1 MPTRISGW
9 IVALA
14 LLGATFLWP
23 HEGEIVSWRDILA
36 PVAAWIV
43 LGEAAYWAMR
53 AIAPAP
59 PPRSWFWTNGVVL
72 TAALVLVL
80 AAGLEQLRS
89 DPGLPA
95 VALVGLVA
103 ALAWLCVDL
112 LALGLWRLSRGGGRP
127 WFLAMRPV
135 CWTMAAAGALLLVL
149 ALGFEAGEAAR
160 RPLELAL
167 FVLPFMLIM
176 AAVCFDYPAA
186 LDRRRRN
193 REAEFREQVAKA
205 PPPPVARAMAGK
217 R

>member
-1 MPTRISGW
+1 MPTRIAGW
-9 IVALA
+9 IVALG
-14 LLGATFLWP
+14 LLGATLLLP
-23 HEGEIVSWRDILA
+23 REGAAVPWRDILA
-36 PVAAWIV
+36 PMAAWIV

-72 TAALVLVL
+72 AGALLLVLS
-80 AAGLEQLRS
+80 ACLEELRN
-89 DPGLPA
+89 DPGMPA
-95 VALVGLVA
+95 VALAGLVA

-112 LALGLWRLSRGGGRP
+112 LALGFWRLSRGGARP

-135 CWTMAAAGALLLVL
+135 CWAMAAAGALLLVL
-149 ALGFEAGEAAR
+149 ALGFGAGDATR

-167 FVLPFMLIM
+167 FALPFMLVL

-193 REAEFREQVAKA
+193 RDAEFRERVAHA
-205 PPPPVARAMAGK
+205 PPPPMARAMPGK